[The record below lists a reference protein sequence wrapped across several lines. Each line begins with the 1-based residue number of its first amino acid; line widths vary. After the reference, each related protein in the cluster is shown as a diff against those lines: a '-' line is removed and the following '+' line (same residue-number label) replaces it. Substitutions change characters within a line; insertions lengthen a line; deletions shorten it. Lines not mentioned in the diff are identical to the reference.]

1 MGQWFGMALTGVG
14 WALLIA
20 PVVAASTA
28 LVFRGRR
35 QTAPWQAACLATYG
49 CILAAVTQIPL
60 KDASGQATCSRN
72 PVRLTPGNSFVTAA
86 EKLSGETLLG
96 VLGSHYF
103 LQILMNVALFLL
115 VGVMVAAFFKKGAAW
130 GALAGFLTSLT
141 VELTQVTGVWGL
153 YDCAYRIFD
162 VDDLFT
168 NTLGALLGA
177 VLWRALKIDKDEVA
191 R

>member
-1 MGQWFGMALTGVG
+1 MGQWWGMALTGVG

-20 PVVAASTA
+20 PVVAAITA
-28 LVFRGRR
+28 LVFRGQR
-35 QTAPWQAACLATYG
+35 QAAPWQAACLTTYG

-60 KDASGQATCSRN
+60 QDASGETICNRN
-72 PVRLTPGNSFVTAA
+72 PVRLTPGNSLVTAVD
-86 EKLSGETLLG
+86 KLNGETLLG
-96 VLGSHYF
+96 ILGSHYF
-103 LQILMNVALFLL
+103 LQILMNIALFLL

-130 GALAGFLTSLT
+130 GALAGFLTSLA

-168 NTLGALLGA
+168 NTLGAFLGA
-177 VLWRALKIDKDEVA
+177 VLWRALRIDRDTGFL
-191 R
+191 